1 LLNYSQLWQCRT
13 NAVFTETFEFTG
25 SYNFTLSYVSL
36 DPTNVTY
43 TPFFSLEKR
52 DPFDTVDTSYQ
63 TESLSNITIST
74 SGGISTMTWTGD
86 ELYYDPVN
94 EVGEVIKI
102 TYLLYL
108 PTGAELTRYNII
120 NALPLADL
128 RDDRNFKYPPKDWNT
143 KVISESNSD
152 FSTVVTQKNPFVD
165 YLYFGKVR
173 TKFPYSENVYNM
185 DEYNGS
191 LRDSQKPCD
200 IDKSFIE
207 PCSNGISAKFSLDV
221 EISDLS
227 DDRITECQSIINDFT
242 PMHSIL
248 HTLNFTGKFE
258 DIILPPIEQY
268 EALIHYNQDDY
279 CIAGMAQYVLNR
291 AMYLGLDQNA
301 VYRNELATQWSWY
314 IIEGTDAYNQ
324 AITLFC
330 SEVNFQTLGV
340 RDVDTETLLEVLS
353 PSANSGEYCVQNPNA
368 NFIDVSQTIPVN
380 ETPSLNKSSF
390 TFRLS
395 NINLADSNFTA
406 AQANIYKLNDDS
418 VVLSDYA
425 IKTVWD
431 VNNGYAAQAWQVI
444 LPTGTYD
451 ILDMHDDVLIIEDDG
466 TLSNVSAT
474 GVNWSLLSPTATEL
488 TSSNGNYVVEVIG
501 KITIDPSLNYN
512 NVNTLIDGSG
522 YFYLDSTSDQFK
534 FYSYVD
540 GDNQSFL
547 VYDWNGGTGTVAGKI
562 LKRLVD
568 DTTGNFGYR
577 GMMIKALPG
586 WPVFDNPASAVV
598 DNNNFIWNYLVAQY
612 FVAVPKLFAISEVMT
627 IGPDTYWVLDGAL
640 IDYGVATGTPTTF
653 QIFRYSKESIQL
665 FGEQLYDVSR
675 LGQEIYDYAVN
686 YSFSMMENMT
696 QLAMKPEK
704 PGISDSI
711 KPQEFI
717 NIKIEYADGRVE
729 TGEI

>member
-1 LLNYSQLWQCRT
+1 
-13 NAVFTETFEFTG
+13 
-25 SYNFTLSYVSL
+25 
-36 DPTNVTY
+36 
-43 TPFFSLEKR
+43 
-52 DPFDTVDTSYQ
+52 
-63 TESLSNITIST
+63 
-74 SGGISTMTWTGD
+74 M
-86 ELYYDPVN
+86 
-94 EVGEVIKI
+94 
-102 TYLLYL
+102 
-108 PTGAELTRYNII
+108 
-120 NALPLADL
+120 
-128 RDDRNFKYPPKDWNT
+128 
-143 KVISESNSD
+143 
-152 FSTVVTQKNPFVD
+152 
-165 YLYFGKVR
+165 
-173 TKFPYSENVYNM
+173 
-185 DEYNGS
+185 
-191 LRDSQKPCD
+191 
-200 IDKSFIE
+200 
-207 PCSNGISAKFSLDV
+207 
-221 EISDLS
+221 
-227 DDRITECQSIINDFT
+227 
-242 PMHSIL
+242 
-248 HTLNFTGKFE
+248 
-258 DIILPPIEQY
+258 
-268 EALIHYNQDDY
+268 
-279 CIAGMAQYVLNR
+279 
-291 AMYLGLDQNA
+291 
-301 VYRNELATQWSWY
+301 
-314 IIEGTDAYNQ
+314 
-324 AITLFC
+324 
-330 SEVNFQTLGV
+330 
-340 RDVDTETLLEVLS
+340 
-353 PSANSGEYCVQNPNA
+353 
-368 NFIDVSQTIPVN
+368 SQTIPVN